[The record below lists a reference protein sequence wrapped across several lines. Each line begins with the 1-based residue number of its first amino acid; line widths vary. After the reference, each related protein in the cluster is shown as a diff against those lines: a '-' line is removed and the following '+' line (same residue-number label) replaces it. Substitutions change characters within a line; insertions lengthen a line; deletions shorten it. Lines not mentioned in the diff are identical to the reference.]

1 MKKMVM
7 IVLACLI
14 AVSAFAGG
22 SKAPGASPAGGF
34 KAAGIYEKYDLTQS
48 KTIYVYMVG
57 DPAKDIDEIMG
68 MANNQYFKP
77 LLNTEV
83 ILTFISWAELADKY
97 PLVLASGEDVDIIHA
112 APWNNYEQEAAKG
125 SFRALTDQFI
135 QEWMPATWVS
145 QPRISWYQARSGG
158 KVYAVPAADINV
170 EYKFPVIRDDL
181 RTKYSLPELKN
192 WNDLRNYV
200 YTIASR
206 ETGIQAYAAPAST
219 IELMWTYLE
228 AQNVKWSSGPIY
240 YVWDMGNK
248 KEARPDDLY
257 FLYNSPW
264 YKQYALE
271 MADWA
276 AHNVWSRNVMNNTIP
291 QRDSFVQGR
300 SASMYWNGSVFDA
313 GKEMAGNGVGTPGY
327 YDLSPATPTSAE
339 VYSNNMFAITSA
351 SKNAERAALVLDLM
365 KNNLQLQNLLMAGVE
380 GRHYILT
387 GANEAIDGP
396 EAADYPWDN
405 WTWALRN
412 PKRIGRAYSPDT
424 DPRRIEMENAFTAKL
439 WEPLMDG
446 FRVDST
452 TFSTEWT
459 VISSL
464 IEEYNNS
471 FQCGVFGSQT
481 SAKYD
486 EFTAKLKA
494 AGIDKVTQAFKAQYT
509 AFLAEVQSN

>member
-1 MKKMVM
+1 M
-7 IVLACLI
+7 ILLACLI

-22 SKAPGASPAGGF
+22 RSSGTSPGSGF
-34 KAAGIYEKYDLTQS
+34 KATGIYEKYDLTQQ
-48 KTIYVYMVG
+48 KTIYLYMVG
-57 DPAKDIDEIMG
+57 DPAKDIDEIMDI
-68 MANNQYFKP
+68 ANRQYFKP
-77 LLNTEV
+77 LINTEV

-97 PLVLASGEDVDIIHA
+97 PLVLASGEEIDIIHA

-125 SFRALTDQFI
+125 SFLALTDQFI
-135 QEWMPATWVS
+135 QEWMPATWAS

-181 RTKYSLPELKN
+181 RIKHGLPDLRN
-192 WNDLRNYV
+192 WDDLRNYV
-200 YTIASR
+200 YTIAAR

-240 YVWDMGNK
+240 YVWDIGNK
-248 KEARPDDLY
+248 KEAAPGDIY
-257 FLYNSPW
+257 FLYDSPW

-300 SASMYWNGSVFDA
+300 SATMYWNGSVFDA
-313 GKEMAGNGVGTPGY
+313 GKELAGNGVGTPAY
-327 YDLSPATPTSAE
+327 YDLSPATPSSAE
-339 VYSNNMFAITSA
+339 VYSNNMFAIASA
-351 SKNAERAALVLDLM
+351 SRNSERAALVLDIM
-365 KNNLQLQNLLMAGVE
+365 KNNLALQNLLMSGIE
-380 GRHYILT
+380 GRHYVMT
-387 GANEAIDGP
+387 GENEATDGP

-405 WTWALRN
+405 WTWALRH
-412 PKRIGRAYSPDT
+412 PGRIQRAYASDT
-424 DPRRIEMENAFTAKL
+424 DPRRIEMEDAFAAKL

-446 FRVDST
+446 FRVDSSG
-452 TFSTEWT
+452 FSTEWT

-486 EFTAKLKA
+486 EFVAKLKA
-494 AGIDKVTQAFKAQYT
+494 AGIDKVTQAFKTQYA
-509 AFLAEVQSN
+509 AFLAEVR